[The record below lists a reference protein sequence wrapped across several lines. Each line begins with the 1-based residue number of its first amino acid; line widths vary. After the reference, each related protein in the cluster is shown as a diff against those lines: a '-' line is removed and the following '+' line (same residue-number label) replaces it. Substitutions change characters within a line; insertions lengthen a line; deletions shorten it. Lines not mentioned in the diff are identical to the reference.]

1 MAKGRK
7 LKFKVKSQPYCF
19 RIYFWEIDPI
29 KEFLKQNPC
38 DTLVVDFQKEN
49 LYRRIYKRTDQKQ
62 GK

>member
-29 KEFLKQNPC
+29 KEFLKKKRKTYTEEFINEQIKNR
-38 DTLVVDFQKEN
+38 EN
-49 LYRRIYKRTDQKQ
+49 K
-62 GK
+62 